1 MKYSIRSLAA
11 YAMIC
16 LLTLFMGC
24 SGGGGG
30 SGGSGGST
38 GTLALSLT
46 DAPSAE
52 YEAVY
57 VTIDRVDVHLGG
69 NEANPKNW
77 KTITESGDTE
87 HVKRTYNLLELQNG
101 VLEFLGE
108 TDLEAGVYTQM
119 RLIIGDNPDGR
130 RNIFGDAHAYANYI
144 IDKSGTTVQQPLK
157 VPSGTQTGIKLV
169 KSFTVGKNQL
179 TELILDFDADKSV
192 HRAGSSGKYI
202 LKPTIKVLDAIALHN
217 YIEGTVFDEDG
228 MGLGGVSVSAQVSD
242 ASEEIKDQ
250 VVVAGT
256 STTEEDGWFR
266 ILVPPGTGPYNIVA
280 YKDTYGLDFECG
292 VDVAS
297 GVTTQLILLDLESGV
312 TPGYGY
318 VSGNVSVPGGG
329 DLTIS
334 FRTPGCEGNIEV
346 KSKTISLESVNPE
359 VLYKEILPVLSEV
372 FPQVPPNEL
381 YYEVVASSVDKSTD
395 FVSGV
400 TVEGGVTRFLLPLV
414 VE

>member
-1 MKYSIRSLAA
+1 MKYNTRSLASC
-11 YAMIC
+11 AMIC

-119 RLIIGDNPDGR
+119 RLIIGDDPDGR
-130 RNIFGDAHAYANYI
+130 RNIFGDAHEYANYI

-157 VPSGTQTGIKLV
+157 VPSGTQTGIKLI

-179 TELILDFDADKSV
+179 TELIIDFDADKSV
-192 HRAGSSGKYI
+192 HRAGNSGKYL
-202 LKPTIKVLDAIALHN
+202 LKPTIKVLDALA
-217 YIEGTVFDEDG
+217 YIEGTVFDEYG
-228 MGLGGVSVSAQVSD
+228 MGLGGVSVSAQESHPD
-242 ASEEIKDQ
+242 ALDIKDE
-250 VVVAGT
+250 VLVAGT
-256 STTEEDGWFR
+256 STTKEDGWFR

-318 VSGNVSVPGGG
+318 VSGNATVPGGG

-346 KSKTISLESVNPE
+346 KSKSISLEPVDPE
-359 VLYKEILPVLSEV
+359 VLYEEMLPVLSEV
-372 FPQVPPNEL
+372 FPQAPPNEL